1 MQKADVPWLS
11 WSKLS
16 KSCGNTSLPTPPILF
31 LFFASTSKLDR
42 LAVFQKRRF

>member
-1 MQKADVPWLS
+1 MQKADVLWLS

-16 KSCGNTSLPTPPILF
+16 KSSGNTSPPTPQFLF
-31 LFFASTSKLDR
+31 FFASTSKLDR